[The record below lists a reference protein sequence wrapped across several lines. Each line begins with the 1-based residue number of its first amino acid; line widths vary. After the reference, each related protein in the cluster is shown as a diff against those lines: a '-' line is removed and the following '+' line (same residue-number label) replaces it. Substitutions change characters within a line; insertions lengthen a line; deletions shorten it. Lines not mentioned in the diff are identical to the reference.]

1 MRRLARTSRL
11 LLLCGIAAWGA
22 LQATIA
28 LAEVTE
34 ADILKGIETA
44 RRSGARISD
53 EEVQTILSSYR
64 EDVVR
69 ASRMKEELEW
79 DAKNVAQDLEH
90 PISHTKGREG
100 IAFPSP
106 AQVVFA
112 PKPTEPAGSRAATTP
127 VPVWSPAP
135 YERPTACTKNET
147 KRIEYDRKGEDSVTY
162 VDRLFV
168 REDLVPID
176 SGEVYGP
183 KVDLIPY
190 GPNESNAT
198 MVRMSIYRVP
208 CVPYR
213 MRMTGK
219 AEYIDTGVNA
229 LKNYTSNPAGK
240 GVLHPFVE
248 EKLNPEKYH
257 GKGPTRPQR
266 R

>member
-1 MRRLARTSRL
+1 MRRLAQTPRL
-11 LLLCGIAAWGA
+11 FLLCGIAAWVA
-22 LQATIA
+22 FQAAIA
-28 LAEVTE
+28 RAQVTE
-34 ADILKGIETA
+34 TEIRNEIENA
-44 RRSGARISD
+44 RRNGARISD
-53 EEVQTILSSYR
+53 ADVEKIVTSYR
-64 EDVVR
+64 EEVTRV
-69 ASRMKEELEW
+69 SRMQEELEW
-79 DAKNVAQDLEH
+79 DGQNVSQDLEH
-90 PISHTKGREG
+90 PLSHSKGREG

-112 PKPTEPAGSRAATTP
+112 PKPTEPATSQVAATP
-127 VPVWSPAP
+127 PPVWSPAP
-135 YERPTACTKNET
+135 YERPTSCTRNET
-147 KRIEYDRKGEDSVTY
+147 KRVEYDSKGDDSVTY

-183 KVDLIPY
+183 KVDLMPY

>member
-1 MRRLARTSRL
+1 MRLVTQTSRL
-11 LLLCGIAAWGA
+11 LLLCGIAAWVA
-22 LQATIA
+22 FQATIA

-53 EEVQTILSSYR
+53 EQVQTILSSYR
-64 EDVVR
+64 EEVAR

-90 PISHTKGREG
+90 PLSRTTGHEG
-100 IAFPSP
+100 IAFPSL
-106 AQVVFA
+106 AQVVFP
-112 PKPTEPAGSRAATTP
+112 PKPTEPAGASPATTP
-127 VPVWSPAP
+127 VPVWSPEP
-135 YERPTACTKNET
+135 YERPTSCTKNET
-147 KRIEYDRKGEDSVTY
+147 KRIEYNPKGNDSVTY

-183 KVDLIPY
+183 NVDLIPY
-190 GPNESNAT
+190 GPNESQAT
-198 MVRMSIYRVP
+198 MVRMSVYRVP

>member
-1 MRRLARTSRL
+1 MRRVARISRL
-11 LLLCGIAAWGA
+11 ILLCGIVACAA
-22 LQATIA
+22 LTATIA
-28 LAEVTE
+28 VAQVTE
-34 ADILKGIETA
+34 GDIRKAIETA
-44 RRSGARISD
+44 RRSGARISE
-53 EEVQTILSSYR
+53 EEVERILTSYR
-64 EDVVR
+64 EEVAR
-69 ASRMKEELEW
+69 ASRMTEELEW
-79 DAKNVAQDLEH
+79 DTKSFVQDLEH
-90 PISHTKGREG
+90 PISHTKGHEG
-100 IAFPSP
+100 VPFPNP
-106 AQVVFA
+106 AQVVLK
-112 PKPTEPAGSRAATTP
+112 PKPTEPAGSQAAPTQA
-127 VPVWSPAP
+127 PVWSPEP
-135 YERPTACTKNET
+135 YERPTSCAKNET
-147 KRIEYDRKGEDSVTY
+147 KRVEYDPKGNDSVTY

-176 SGEVYGP
+176 SSEVYGP

-190 GPNESNAT
+190 GPSESSAT

-257 GKGPTRPQR
+257 GKAPTRPQR

>member
-1 MRRLARTSRL
+1 MRGVLRIPIGVLLSALASLGVARTD
-11 LLLCGIAAWGA
+11 IAR
-22 LQATIA
+22 
-28 LAEVTE
+28 AEVTE
-34 ADILKGIETA
+34 AQILSAIETA
-44 RRSGARISD
+44 RRSGARIS
-53 EEVQTILSSYR
+53 EQEVQNILKTFR
-64 EDVVR
+64 EQMTQR
-69 ASRMKEELEW
+69 SQMQEELGWQERGP
-79 DAKNVAQDLEH
+79 VFDLEH
-90 PISHTKGREG
+90 PLSHSKSAEG
-100 IAFPSP
+100 IPFVPPS
-106 AQVVFA
+106 QVVF
-112 PKPTEPAGSRAATTP
+112 PPQPTEVPGETPRATPA
-127 VPVWSPAP
+127 PVWSPEP
-135 YERPTACTKNET
+135 YQRPSACAKNET
-147 KRIEYDRKGEDSVTY
+147 KRIEYDSKGDDSVTY

-248 EKLNPEKYH
+248 EKLNPEKYY

>member
-1 MRRLARTSRL
+1 MWRVIRP
-11 LLLCGIAAWGA
+11 LLCCCVVWGMA
-22 LQATIA
+22 YTSNVMAQ
-28 LAEVTE
+28 VTE
-34 ADILKGIETA
+34 AAILNGIERA
-44 RRSGARISD
+44 RKSGVRISD
-53 EEVQTILSSYR
+53 EQVSTIIKTYR
-64 EDVVR
+64 GDMNR
-69 ASRMKEELEW
+69 ASQMKDELAW
-79 DAKNVAQDLEH
+79 DSEPRAQDLEH
-90 PISHTKGREG
+90 PLSHSKGQEG
-100 IAFPSP
+100 VPFPHP
-106 AQVVFA
+106 GEVVFK
-112 PKPTEPAGSRAATTP
+112 PIPTEVSESQSPTAPA
-127 VPVWSPAP
+127 PVWSPEP
-135 YERPTACTKNET
+135 YERPTSCTRNET
-147 KRIEYDRKGEDSVTY
+147 KRVEYDSKGDDSVTY

-183 KVDLIPY
+183 KVDLMPY

-248 EKLNPEKYH
+248 EKLNPEKHH